1 MSIDRME
8 KEEANLKQHI
18 KEQDDFVI
26 NDLDETNSERSI
38 SKVCINIFL
47 SFIVKLAP
55 YINNLLQYP
64 WCLQKPFHI
73 QSS

>member
-26 NDLDETNSERSI
+26 NDLDETNSERPI
-38 SKVCINIFL
+38 SKVCMNM
-47 SFIVKLAP
+47 SFIVKLP
-55 YINNLLQYP
+55 YMNNLLQYH
-64 WCLQKPFHI
+64 WCLKTPFHM
-73 QSS
+73 QSR

>member
-26 NDLDETNSERSI
+26 NDLDKTNNEIPI
-38 SKVCINIFL
+38 SKVHMNIFL
-47 SFIVKLAP
+47 SFIVKLP
-55 YINNLLQYP
+55 YINNL
-64 WCLQKPFHI
+64 I
-73 QSS
+73 